1 MIQLEKKDYALIALI
16 ILFAGYIALSY
27 FEDAQ
32 AQEEKKDYSWTVA
45 LMEERD
51 ANREEREQ
59 LDKEIAEKEQRKLE
73 LRTRALEI
81 NCKLDAG
88 DKNATCEQGLK

>member
-32 AQEEKKDYSWTVA
+32 AQEEKKDYSWTTRIS
-45 LMEERD
+45 EERAEND
-51 ANREEREQ
+51 TKIQKMDDEIKFLTHEKSLLEERNKQ
-59 LDKEIAEKEQRKLE
+59 I
-73 LRTRALEI
+73 T
-81 NCKLDAG
+81 CKLSS
-88 DKNATCEQGLK
+88 

>member
-1 MIQLEKKDYALIALI
+1 MIQLEKKDYALIAII
-16 ILFAGYIALSY
+16 ILFVGYIALSY

-32 AQEEKKDYSWTVA
+32 AQEEKKDYSWTIA

-51 ANREEREQ
+51 ENREERDA
-59 LDKEIAEKEQRKLE
+59 LDKEIAVKEQRKLD

-88 DKNATCEQGLK
+88 DKNATCNEGLE